1 MGSLIHYS
9 GISTKIRAMERWR
22 IKPEQFEQMAALES
36 VPEAVRFLRSLPPY
50 EKIFSGVEDKELHR
64 GRIEQLLN
72 LAQYED
78 FASLY
83 QFANMK
89 QRRFLDLYFMHYEIG
104 IVKTC
109 LRNGAGR
116 RESAQDLSG
125 FKEFFDRHSSVDL
138 AQLSQCRSIDEVI
151 SGLKGTIYY
160 SPLESL
166 RQNGQAV
173 LPACETAVDMLYFKT
188 VWKIKEK
195 YLSGQ
200 EKKDLTQCFGTRMDM
215 LNLQWICR
223 AKKYYHLPEGEIY
236 AIIIPISLH
245 LKKTEIRAMAQAED
259 VEQVYALIRNSWYGR
274 LDLGNLEKGQSLEE
288 PCREVI
294 DRIYELTSRK
304 EPYSASVLNSYLYFK
319 EREIEKI
326 ITTIERIRYGVA
338 AGI

>member
-36 VPEAVRFLRSLPPY
+36 VPEPVRFLRSLPPY

-72 LAQYED
+72 LAQYQD

-116 RESAQDLSG
+116 REAAQDLLG

-138 AQLSQCRSIDEVI
+138 AQLSQCHSIDEVI
-151 SGLKGTIYY
+151 AGLKGTIYY
-160 SPLESL
+160 GPLENL
-166 RQNGQAV
+166 RQKGQAV

-188 VWKIKEK
+188 VWNIKEK

-200 EKKDLTQCFGTRMDM
+200 EKRDLTQCFGTRMDM

-223 AKKYYHLPEGEIY
+223 AKKYYRLPEGEIY
-236 AIIIPISLH
+236 AMIIPIRLH
-245 LKKTEIRAMAQAED
+245 LKKAEIRAMAQAED
-259 VEQVYALIRNSWYGR
+259 VEQVYGLIQNSWYGR
-274 LDLGNLEKGQSLEE
+274 MDLGSLKKGQSLEGS
-288 PCREVI
+288 CREVV
-294 DRIYELTSRK
+294 DRVYELTSRK
-304 EPYSASVLNSYLYFK
+304 EPYSAAVLNSYLYFK

-338 AGI
+338 AGA